1 MLPSGRSLE
10 SFSTGYVPASEPT
23 LQLKMTKPNLGTR
36 NAQEADRHEHTI
48 DCDLVVAELD
58 AVQVLYTQT
67 IRRDETIESKDLVH
81 LDGRDQ
87 GAAALANDVRD

>member
-36 NAQEADRHEHTI
+36 NAQEADRHEHPVNCHLI
-48 DCDLVVAELD
+48 VAKLD
-58 AVQVLYTQT
+58 AIQVLYTQT
-67 IRRDETIESKDLVH
+67 VGRNEAVQREDLVH
-81 LDGRDQ
+81 LDGGHE
-87 GAAALANDVRD
+87 GAATLTNDMCD